1 MKRNI
6 KKISVFLTIA
16 ALGVLIVFSCKHK
29 APNAFEFD
37 EICFNTEILPIFQ
50 SNCATCHNEEY
61 AEEDYIYTNYNS
73 IMETIKPGDPDG
85 SKAYQ
90 YITEIIHDFMPPE
103 RPLTINQRTL
113 IRIWIEQGAK
123 ETICTT
129 PNDTT
134 IIDESVCFSRDILPI
149 LLSSCGTSGCHDDIT
164 QASDIVLTNYNS
176 VTFNNE
182 IVKPFNPLN
191 SDLYK
196 ILLKSDDSR
205 MPPLPASRLTDEQI
219 ALIYDWINE
228 GALDEKCAILCDTTV
243 FTYSVT
249 IDEIITNNCLSCHS
263 GSSPSGDVSLTNYTE
278 VKAIADD
285 GRLVNAI
292 NGTGGISLMPTSGSL
307 SDCQITQIEK
317 WVAAGAL
324 NNK

>member
-1 MKRNI
+1 MSHSVS
-6 KKISVFLTIA
+6 KIFVYLSLILIGFVF
-16 ALGVLIVFSCKHK
+16 FYSCEHK
-29 APNAFEFD
+29 APNAFEFED
-37 EICFNTEILPIFQ
+37 ICFNTEILPIFQ
-50 SNCATCHNEEY
+50 NNCASCHNEDF
-61 AEEDYIYTNYNS
+61 AEDDLIYTNYNS
-73 IMETIKPGDPDG
+73 IMESIVPGNPDK

-103 RPLTINQRTL
+103 RPLSINQRTL

-129 PNDTT
+129 TDTT
-134 IIDESVCFSRDILPI
+134 ITNKSVCFSRDVLPI

-164 QASDIVLTNYNS
+164 QASDIVLTDYSS

-205 MPPLPASRLTDEQI
+205 MPPLPASRFTDEQI
-219 ALIYDWINE
+219 TLIYDWIDE
-228 GALDEKCAILCDTTV
+228 GALDEECAILCDTTI
-243 FTYSVT
+243 FTYSGA
-249 IDEIITNNCLSCHS
+249 IDDIITTSCLSCHS
-263 GSSPSGDVSLTNYTE
+263 GGSPSGNVSLTNYAE

-292 NGTGGISLMPTSGSL
+292 NATGGISLMPTSGSL

-317 WVAAGAL
+317 WVSDGAQD
-324 NNK
+324 NK